1 MRKSIKLGEA
11 IMIVENDRKK
21 EHYFSMFVNIN
32 ETHSLMEQLAQVAIT
47 E

>member
-11 IMIVENDRKK
+11 IVVQSDRRD
-21 EHYFSMFVNIN
+21 HYFSMFINIS
-32 ETHSLMEQLAQVAIT
+32 ETHSLMEQLAQIAIT